1 MYECTV
7 KENGSMGKIVFQGS
21 LTIQNALSIKKCFS
35 DVLIKVQELFID
47 HNNSTEFDT
56 MYLQLL
62 IALHNSASL
71 HNKKVKWSYPKLF
84 TTYVKDSG
92 LSAIKC
98 LTNNEND
105 NEYLEV
111 KNE

>member
-7 KENGSMGKIVFQGS
+7 KENGTMGEIVFHGS
-21 LTIQNALSIKKCFS
+21 LTIQNALSIKKSFS
-35 DVLIKVQELFID
+35 DILLKVQELFID
-47 HNNSTEFDT
+47 HNNSTEFDA

-71 HNKKVKWSYPKLF
+71 LNKKVKWSYPVLF

-92 LSAIKC
+92 LSGIKC
-98 LTNNEND
+98 LTNNEN
-105 NEYLEV
+105 EYLEL